1 MPGGPLDGTRA
12 GIADVTAASGQDGEV
27 TAGLVALALSP
38 LKLAATLCG
47 EGPARSPPPPKLY
60 QDYLSTPEVC
70 TRTSRAARAGR
81 AHSSTEDAGSRVKRG
96 LDALMQIEKLKDR
109 YSQHMQAASKAEE
122 LANDIDGGCKG
133 EGANDM
139 KARPPAGPAFRGINS
154 ASKPRESPSGSVGME
169 QLRSWKVP
177 AAHRPERA
185 ETASA
190 MARRS
195 PPSLGGHSSRASSN
209 EPLKVRFDDQVGAPA
224 TPGERKDQF
233 ETAAGRDEQA
243 DAGAPSTS
251 ARLQLVVGPDGEIM
265 DRPAHFHSEVQRH
278 IKKAQSCALIAQ
290 RITYHMSAT
299 SQESN
304 EVWGPGDLRY
314 Y

>member
-1 MPGGPLDGTRA
+1 MPYPVGALRPPQQGPVLRRRMPGGPLDGTRA

-154 ASKPRESPSGSVGME
+154 ASKPRESPSGSVGIE
-169 QLRSWKVP
+169 QLRSGKVP

-209 EPLKVRFDDQVGAPA
+209 EPLKVCSKLLSIRPCACRSLLQGQLCGCARVRVLWAPCLVPSPNFTSGA
-224 TPGERKDQF
+224 F
-233 ETAAGRDEQA
+233 
-243 DAGAPSTS
+243 
-251 ARLQLVVGPDGEIM
+251 
-265 DRPAHFHSEVQRH
+265 
-278 IKKAQSCALIAQ
+278 
-290 RITYHMSAT
+290 
-299 SQESN
+299 
-304 EVWGPGDLRY
+304 
-314 Y
+314 